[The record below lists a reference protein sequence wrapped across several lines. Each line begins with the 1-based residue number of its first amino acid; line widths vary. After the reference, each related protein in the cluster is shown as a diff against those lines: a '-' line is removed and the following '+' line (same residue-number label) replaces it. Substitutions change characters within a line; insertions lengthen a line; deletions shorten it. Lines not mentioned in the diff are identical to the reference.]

1 MRLLRRIVQKVLIF
15 GVRAYQ
21 VIFRPI
27 MPPVCRYEPSCS
39 DYALEALR
47 VHGPLRGVGLAVWRI
62 CRCHPFTAGG
72 FDPVPPPKGDGSSPA
87 RS

>member
-1 MRLLRRIVQKVLIF
+1 MRLLRRIFQKALIF
-15 GVRAYQ
+15 LVRAYQ

-47 VHGPLRGVGLAVWRI
+47 VHGPLRGVGLAIWRI
-62 CRCHPFTAGG
+62 ARCHPFTAGG
-72 FDPVPPPKGDGSSPA
+72 PDPVPPPKEDGASPA